1 MSGPTVVEPRLRE
14 LVGGIAVLRLLVVVW
29 AVVVTVV
36 DARSGVLSHPTGAF
50 AVLAVVAAWT
60 GLIGVWVLTSPSL
73 VVRPAVLSV
82 DLVVGAAVVVA
93 DWLVYD
99 GPHPQSFGSAW
110 PVTSVVLVAVVR
122 GWKPGLVAG
131 LGLGLA
137 NVVAVAATD
146 HLTGRGLALG
156 GNVVLLATTGAV
168 AGFVSTRLREA
179 ESAVAAARERERFAR
194 TLHDGVLQ
202 TLAVVQRRSDDQAIV
217 ELARDQEWELRRFI
231 GSGPDSRTDLVAELR
246 SVAART
252 ERHHRVRVE
261 VVVIEDPGVAG
272 ERLDALVGATTEAV
286 GNAVKHA
293 SPSVVTVCLDAG
305 EGGRG
310 SLVTVTD
317 DGSGFEVGDAPA
329 GTGLTR
335 SIRGRLSEVGGRA
348 TIRST
353 VGRGTEVSLWVP

>member
-14 LVGGIAVLRLLVVVW
+14 LVGGIAVLRLLVLVW

-50 AVLAVVAAWT
+50 GVLAVVAAWT
-60 GLIGVWVLTSPSL
+60 GVVGVWVLSSPSL
-73 VVRPAVLSV
+73 VVRPAVLAA
-82 DLVVGAAVVVA
+82 DLLVGAVVVAA

-122 GWKPGLVAG
+122 GWTPGLVAG
-131 LGLGLA
+131 LGLGLT

-146 HLTGRGLALG
+146 HLSGRGLALG

-202 TLAVVQRRSDDQAIV
+202 TLAVVQRRSDDRAIV

-231 GSGPDSRTDLVAELR
+231 GAGPDARADLVTELR
-246 SVAART
+246 TLAART

-261 VVVIEDPGVAG
+261 VVVVDDPEVDGD
-272 ERLDALVGATTEAV
+272 RLDALVGAATEAV
-286 GNAVKHA
+286 HNAVKHA
-293 SPSVVTVCLDAG
+293 GPAAVTLCVDAG
-305 EGGRG
+305 EDGRG
-310 SLVTVTD
+310 CLVTVTD
-317 DGSGFEVGDAPA
+317 DGTGFVVEDTPA
-329 GTGLTR
+329 GTGLAR
-335 SIRGRLSEVGGRA
+335 SVRGRVEEVGGRVA
-348 TIRST
+348 VRSA